1 MIISIKLL
9 VLGCLTG
16 FACALPLNIYISEDI
31 VSNKYPYS
39 NKNIYL
45 SIGALLSNIFLLLF
59 FNTTITFLF
68 NTNKYIKNSLLI
80 LLGILINFFIFIYFT
95 NKDLFDKKSFN
106 INQKYNKYFD
116 AFMLGVIKTTTNIF
130 TLFIWFIGSLLYNIM
145 HKYISLH
152 YIFTY
157 YIGLICGISMWFVFL
172 NIIQFNKIHII
183 TPASIIYIKNIL
195 LKLFFFLSLLL
206 IMLGIYGIIVT

>member
-1 MIISIKLL
+1 MIILIKLL

-45 SIGALLSNIFLLLF
+45 SVGALLSNIFLLLF
-59 FNTTITFLF
+59 FNTAMTFLF

-80 LLGILINFFIFIYFT
+80 LFGILINFFIFIYFT
-95 NKDLFDKKSFN
+95 NKTLFNK
-106 INQKYNKYFD
+106 NQKYPKYFD

-130 TLFIWFIGSLLYNIM
+130 TLFIWLIGSLLYNIM
-145 HKYISLH
+145 HRYISLH

-157 YIGLICGISMWFVFL
+157 YTGLICGISMWFIFL
-172 NIIQFNKIHII
+172 NIIQINKIHII
-183 TPASIIYIKNIL
+183 TPASITYIKNIL
-195 LKLFFFLSLLL
+195 LKFFFILSLLL
-206 IMLGIYGIIVT
+206 IMLGIYGLI